1 MTETLSTV
9 TYRIARE
16 LGIVAEGEV
25 TAGSTI
31 TLIDTVNLTQPDDYW
46 NGGVAWILEDNAG
59 AGAAPEGEWARITD
73 FDNATNKITMGIL
86 SAATG
91 AGDRYAVGK
100 KRYPLDILIQKANQ
114 ALQDLGKI
122 TITDTTSVDTAA
134 NQTEITLPAA
144 IDFDNLRE
152 VWLQTQTGDADDNRW
167 DLLDKDKWY
176 VQKTATGTQDLLV
189 FRYQLPTSR
198 DLKLV
203 YIDKHPQLYD
213 YNDKVDESVDIVRLI
228 YEAAA
233 RCIMWRRQ
241 KVGSMDP
248 TLPAQLRDLQNKA
261 AKAEAMH
268 PIPLPPKPP
277 KLLIVS
283 TGETEGDKF
292 TYPGPA

>member
-1 MTETLSTV
+1 MTDTLSTV
-9 TYRIARE
+9 TYRTARE
-16 LGIVAEGEV
+16 LGVVAEGEA
-25 TAGSTI
+25 TGGTTT
-31 TLIDTVNLTQPDDYW
+31 TLIDTLNLTQADDYW
-46 NGGVAWILEDNAG
+46 SGGSVWILDDAGG
-59 AGAAPEGEWARITD
+59 AGAAPEGEWARVTD
-73 FDNATNKITMGIL
+73 FDNGTSKATIEAITV
-86 SAATG
+86 APA
-91 AGDRYAVGK
+91 AGDHYAIGK
-100 KRYPLDILIQKANQ
+100 KRYPLDILIQKVNQ
-114 ALQDLGKI
+114 ALEDLGKI

-144 IDFDNLRE
+144 IDYDNLRE

-203 YIDKHPQLYD
+203 YVDKHPQLYD
-213 YNDKVDESVDIVRLI
+213 YNDKVDESVDPIRLV

-248 TLPAQLRDLQNKA
+248 TLPAQLRDLQAKA
-261 AKAEAMH
+261 AKAEAMQ